1 MSGGG
6 SRRARLNL
14 VGLSPLLTCTPY
26 PTNLWDSQFTGHSEL
41 NLASLCEAF
50 LLSMAQAH
58 LAEVDIRLKMSP
70 RTLQC
75 WGV

>member
-6 SRRARLNL
+6 SRRASLNL
-14 VGLSPLLTCTPY
+14 VGLSPLLTRTSY
-26 PTNLWDSQFTGHSEL
+26 PPNLWDSQFTGHSEL
-41 NLASLCEAF
+41 NLGSLCEAF
-50 LLSMAQAH
+50 PLSRAQVH
-58 LAEVDIRLKMSP
+58 LAEGDIRLKMSP